1 MALSRALLAFVT
13 TLLCVSAFA
22 GAPVVDAPLPPL
34 AIAARGELT
43 LSGDEFKFVPWSL
56 NANPGSV
63 HVVQYFG
70 ATMSDS
76 EIFKPVTD
84 LLEKSFPPGSVLVT
98 TILNLDA
105 ALWGTTGFVMSE
117 LEKNKRIHPQAT
129 IVVDDKGQGVTDWEL
144 GKEGRGLI
152 VTDAQGVVKYFSRQ
166 ALSDTELAA
175 VMELLRANTK
185 K

>member
-1 MALSRALLAFVT
+1 MALSRTLLALLI
-13 TLLCVSAFA
+13 TLFCVSAFA
-22 GAPVVDAPLPPL
+22 VAPAVDAPLPPL
-34 AIAARGELT
+34 AIKERGELT
-43 LSGDEFKFVPWSL
+43 LAGDDFKFVPWNL
-56 NANPGSV
+56 NASPGKV

-76 EIFKPVTD
+76 EVFKPVTD

-129 IVVDDKGQGVTDWEL
+129 IVVDEKGQGVTDWEL
-144 GKEGRGLI
+144 GKDGRGLI
-152 VTDAQGVVKYFSRQ
+152 VTDAQGTVKYFSRQ
-166 ALSDTELAA
+166 ALNETELAS
-175 VMELLRANTK
+175 VMELLRASTK
-185 K
+185 N